1 MYLAILSIYIRITSD
16 NNLPCTSLHFHHNSN
31 NNKIKWRTAETLL
44 FLVTLIISIYFYFVH
59 SLHLMLI
66 LLILVIYQPSSF
78 CRLHHILCLI
88 YNHEI
93 VLTFCWFFIFFF
105 CCIFIHFKYLSHGF
119 FLNVIKRLFAHKNG
133 LFCRRKSNTC
143 ISMFVYLFI

>member
-1 MYLAILSIYIRITSD
+1 MSIYIRITSD
-16 NNLPCTSLHFHHNSN
+16 NNLPCTFAHLFISN
-31 NNKIKWRTAETLL
+31 TIQTKIKSNGVPRKRFV

-93 VLTFCWFFIFFF
+93 VLTFCCWFFI
-105 CCIFIHFKYLSHGF
+105 
-119 FLNVIKRLFAHKNG
+119 LF
-133 LFCRRKSNTC
+133 
-143 ISMFVYLFI
+143 LFISSICLTAFFECHKAIICP